1 MISALNLDMG
11 INHLFKGSNDL
22 YKYGNIEIQPLAY
35 QDDVGSI
42 TKSLN
47 ETRSQTSKL
56 VKLLKIKN
64 LLAHP
69 TKTGIT
75 ILGKRKFIT
84 KTENEMV
91 KNPIDFCKFKVNLK
105 SNEKYL
111 GQIFERNNK
120 KSAFSTASMRAK
132 KLKGAIFELK
142 SIVEDYTMQ
151 NLAGLSSAWT
161 LWESIMVPS
170 LLSGAGTWIGNI
182 ENTIEVCN
190 SVQNLF
196 WRSILNVPKS
206 CPKIALICETKM
218 LDMKHRIWKE
228 KISLFMRIKNLP
240 NESLAKMIHEESMK
254 NNWPGLGRDIS
265 QICNILKINNINYNH
280 F

>member
-1 MISALNLDMG
+1 MRYCDIYRYTL
-11 INHLFKGSNDL
+11 
-22 YKYGNIEIQPLAY
+22 IEIQPVAY

-47 ETRSQTSKL
+47 ETRSQSSKL

-111 GQIFERNNK
+111 GQIFKRNNK
-120 KSAFSTASMRAK
+120 KFAFSTASMRAK
-132 KLKGAIFELK
+132 KIKGAIF
-142 SIVEDYTMQ
+142 
-151 NLAGLSSAWT
+151 
-161 LWESIMVPS
+161 
-170 LLSGAGTWIGNI
+170 
-182 ENTIEVCN
+182 
-190 SVQNLF
+190 
-196 WRSILNVPKS
+196 
-206 CPKIALICETKM
+206 
-218 LDMKHRIWKE
+218 
-228 KISLFMRIKNLP
+228 
-240 NESLAKMIHEESMK
+240 
-254 NNWPGLGRDIS
+254 
-265 QICNILKINNINYNH
+265 
-280 F
+280 